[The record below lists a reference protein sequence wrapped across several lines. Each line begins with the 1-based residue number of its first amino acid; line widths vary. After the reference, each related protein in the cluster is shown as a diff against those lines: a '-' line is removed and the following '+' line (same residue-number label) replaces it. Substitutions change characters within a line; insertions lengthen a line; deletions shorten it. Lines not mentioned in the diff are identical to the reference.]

1 MDRKPGHLPRS
12 PKDVLD
18 DLIWVKVVGLGNA
31 GVGKTSLIKHFC
43 ESQFSPVYQPTIG
56 VDYGFKIEKILG
68 EDLRIHLW
76 DLSGNS
82 DYLEVRN
89 ELYGNTQACF
99 LVYDITSQSSFDT
112 LDTWLREL
120 GKYGG
125 LNSEVVVVANKTDL
139 KAKRVISMADGRKWA
154 SAHKLKYYETS
165 AVTGDGVQQ
174 MFQDLLMAVRERE
187 AQKDKRPKS
196 RQSAADKQT
205 PVKS

>member
-1 MDRKPGHLPRS
+1 MDRKPGHLPKS

-18 DLIWVKVVGLGNA
+18 ALIWVKVVGLGNA

-99 LVYDITSQSSFDT
+99 LVYDISSQSSFDT

-139 KAKRVISMADGRKWA
+139 KTKRVISMADGRKWA

-165 AVTGDGVQQ
+165 AVTGEGVQQ
-174 MFQDLLMAVRERE
+174 MFQDLLMSVRERE

-196 RQSAADKQT
+196 RPSGADRQA